1 MSHEINTK
9 ESIKI
14 MVTDEATRKILDEL
28 IEQFRHLNRGDGIYS
43 GELAFVRLTVNG
55 QSDTEEYDWNRK
67 FGENPVFA
75 DDSEIM
81 LLLNKSDITDFEMLL
96 EYCATL
102 TCATYGYS
110 FLKYLCDMSDKSALA
125 NLEYKVLEYYDYD
138 KEFTACKLCNG
149 ELVYIE
155 PNADIAD
162 ITNVINWGSADFQLG
177 VSADDDFEEAG
188 EKSPH
193 QLLSMF
199 KEKYNLPDGDFVL
212 WEDALFFH
220 NSFVIEHGSLSE
232 LKKDI
237 ERFAGFAQEHGFHI
251 ILDGVFTPF
260 DDEPKFAYMYFVPG
274 ENGVEIVSAKY

>member
-55 QSDTEEYDWNRK
+55 QSVTEEYDWNRK

-81 LLLNKSDITDFEMLL
+81 LLLNTSDITDFEMLL

-102 TCATYGYS
+102 TCADYGYS
-110 FLKYLCDMSDKSALA
+110 FLKHLCSMSDKSDLA

-138 KEFTACKLCNG
+138 TDFTACKLCDG
-149 ELVYIE
+149 ELAFIE
-155 PNADIAD
+155 PNANIAD
-162 ITNVINWGSADFQLG
+162 ITAVKKWFCADFYLG
-177 VSADDDFEEAG
+177 VSSDDDFDEEI
-188 EKSPH
+188 EKQVH
-193 QLLSMF
+193 QLTSAF
-199 KEKYNLPDGDFVL
+199 KEKYNLEDDEFDFSPGV
-212 WEDALFFH
+212 AFFS
-220 NSFVIEHGSLSE
+220 NSFIIEHEFLPE
-232 LKKDI
+232 LIQYI
-237 ERFAGFAQEHGFHI
+237 EMFARFAQEHNLNLV
-251 ILDGVFTPF
+251 LDGVFTSF
-260 DDEPKFAYMYFVPG
+260 DDTPEFAYLYFVPG